1 MMKFSKQL
9 FVENSDHLI
18 YELKDIEL
26 KENGLAYLYL
36 DLVCGY
42 DYVDPDNSNKQGYV
56 DKNNFVEE
64 VQHEI
69 VSCDVIKE
77 SLKQAFNNDGY
88 NVIKELPKIYNKGV
102 EKCQKEV

>member
-1 MMKFSKQL
+1 MIKFSKQL
-9 FVENSDHLI
+9 FVENRDNLI

-42 DYVDPDNSNKQGYV
+42 DYVDPDNSDIRGYV
-56 DKNNFVEE
+56 DKSNFVEE

-69 VSCDVIKE
+69 VSCDVIEE
-77 SLKQAFNNDGY
+77 SLRQAFNLDGY
-88 NVIKELPKIYNKGV
+88 NIRKKLPKIYQKGGV
-102 EKCQKEV
+102 

>member
-26 KENGLAYLYL
+26 MENGLAYLYL

-42 DYVDPDNSNKQGYV
+42 DYVDPDNSDKQGYV
-56 DKNNFVEE
+56 DSSKFVEE

-69 VSCDVIKE
+69 VSCDILAE
-77 SLKQAFNNDGY
+77 SLTKALNNDGY
-88 NVIKELPKIYNKGV
+88 TIKKELPKIFNKGG
-102 EKCQKEV
+102 E

>member
-18 YELKDIEL
+18 YKLKDIEL
-26 KENGLAYLYL
+26 MENGLAYLYL

-42 DYVDPDNSNKQGYV
+42 DYVDPDNSDKQGYV
-56 DKNNFVEE
+56 DKSKFVEE

-69 VSCDVIKE
+69 VSCDILAE
-77 SLKQAFNNDGY
+77 SMVEALKNDGFD
-88 NVIKELPKIYNKGV
+88 ILKALPKVFNEGV
-102 EKCQKEV
+102 GECQNEV

>member
-1 MMKFSKQL
+1 MKFSKQL

-42 DYVDPDNSNKQGYV
+42 DYVDPDNSNEQGYV
-56 DKNNFVEE
+56 DNSKFVEE

-69 VSCDVIKE
+69 VSCDVMKE
-77 SLKQAFNNDGY
+77 SLITALNNDGFS
-88 NVIKELPKIYNKGV
+88 VINALPKIFNKGV
-102 EKCQKEV
+102 GECLKEV